1 MPFTAGS
8 ATDIAGRI
16 VFEQV
21 GKQIGQNFVFENRGG
36 AGTTLGA
43 AMVAK
48 ADPDGYTLLVNS
60 TSQVVVASTYAKLP
74 YSVAD
79 DFIPISGLADIP
91 FVVSTTTKYKSMK
104 DVMAAGSKP
113 GGIFYGTNGP
123 GSSGH
128 LFMEALRLAAGYP
141 ITHVP
146 FRGTVEAMTEVIA
159 GRIDMFPAPALNA
172 INLTKEGKVSSLAV
186 SSPKRL
192 ALMPDVADLGRDRP
206 AQGAVSILGRR
217 LRAGQDAEADHRAAQ
232 PRGCR
237 GLARQGD
244 RRQDHRARRQP
255 DADDARRVRR
265 VRAEGNRA
273 ERRNRQGFGLPAAI
287 VEMSRS
293 GAVRDPVH
301 VQKHRSALARAGGF
315 ACAGRLQ
322 REWLNARDRAIQA
335 NTQPP
340 GPSYKADIVA
350 FMRTYLNDP
359 TGVRDAF
366 ISEPALR
373 TLESAER
380 YAVCLRYTARKPGSD
395 YAASKDSLVLF
406 RDGRLDRIID
416 AARETC
422 KDAAYQP
429 FPELQRLSR

>member
-1 MPFTAGS
+1 MIRLPIGALALLFAFSPGVALAQDWPAKQPIKVIVPFTAGS

-79 DFIPISGLADIP
+79 DFIPISALADIP
-91 FVVSTTTKYKSMK
+91 FVVSTTTHYKSMK
-104 DVMAAGSKP
+104 DVVAASSKP

-172 INLTKEGKVSSLAV
+172 INLTKEGKVNSLAV

-192 ALMPDVADLGRDRP
+192 PLM
-206 AQGAVSILGRR
+206 
-217 LRAGQDAEADHRAAQ
+217 AEV
-232 PRGCR
+232 PT
-237 GLARQGD
+237 LAE
-244 RRQDHRARRQP
+244 
-255 DADDARRVRR
+255 V
-265 VRAEGNRA
+265 
-273 ERRNRQGFGLPAAI
+273 GLPKAQYQFWVGSFAPAKTPKAI
-287 VEMSRS
+287 VERLNREVV
-293 GAVRDPVH
+293 AALH
-301 VQKHRSALARAGGF
+301 VK
-315 ACAGRLQ
+315 
-322 REWLNARDRAIQA
+322 E
-335 NTQPP
+335 
-340 GPSYKADIVA
+340 
-350 FMRTYLNDP
+350 
-359 TGVRDAF
+359 
-366 ISEPALR
+366 
-373 TLESAER
+373 
-380 YAVCLRYTARKPGSD
+380 TA
-395 YAASKDSLVLF
+395 
-406 RDGRLDRIID
+406 DRIIALGGSPMPMTPAEFD
-416 AARETC
+416 AFVRREIALNGEIV
-422 KDAAYQP
+422 KASGYQP
-429 FPELQRLSR
+429 Q

>member
-1 MPFTAGS
+1 MIRLPIAALALLFALAPGAALAQDWPAKQPIKVIVPFTAGS

-21 GKQIGQNFVFENRGG
+21 GKQLGQNFVFENRGG

-79 DFIPISGLADIP
+79 DFIPISALADIP

-104 DVMAAGSKP
+104 DVVAASSKP

-172 INLTKEGKVSSLAV
+172 INLTREGKVNSLAV

-192 ALMPDVADLGRDRP
+192 LLM
-206 AQGAVSILGRR
+206 
-217 LRAGQDAEADHRAAQ
+217 AEV
-232 PRGCR
+232 PT
-237 GLARQGD
+237 LAE
-244 RRQDHRARRQP
+244 
-255 DADDARRVRR
+255 V
-265 VRAEGNRA
+265 
-273 ERRNRQGFGLPAAI
+273 GLPKAQYQFWVGSFAPAKTPRAI
-287 VEMSRS
+287 VERLNREVV
-293 GAVRDPVH
+293 A
-301 VQKHRSALARAGGF
+301 AL
-315 ACAGRLQ
+315 Q
-322 REWLNARDRAIQA
+322 VKE
-335 NTQPP
+335 
-340 GPSYKADIVA
+340 
-350 FMRTYLNDP
+350 
-359 TGVRDAF
+359 
-366 ISEPALR
+366 
-373 TLESAER
+373 
-380 YAVCLRYTARKPGSD
+380 TA
-395 YAASKDSLVLF
+395 
-406 RDGRLDRIID
+406 DRIIALGGSPMPMTPAEFD
-416 AARETC
+416 AFVRREIALNGEIV
-422 KDAAYQP
+422 KASGYQP
-429 FPELQRLSR
+429 Q

>member
-1 MPFTAGS
+1 MIRPSIGALALLFVFSPVAAPAQDWPAKQPIKVIVPFTAGS

-43 AMVAK
+43 AMAAK

-79 DFIPISGLADIP
+79 DFIPISALADIP
-91 FVVSTTTKYKSMK
+91 FVVSTATTYKSMK
-104 DVMAAGSKP
+104 DVVAASSKP

-172 INLTKEGKVSSLAV
+172 INLTKEGKVNSLAV

-192 ALMPDVADLGRDRP
+192 PLM
-206 AQGAVSILGRR
+206 
-217 LRAGQDAEADHRAAQ
+217 AEV
-232 PRGCR
+232 PT
-237 GLARQGD
+237 LAE
-244 RRQDHRARRQP
+244 
-255 DADDARRVRR
+255 V
-265 VRAEGNRA
+265 
-273 ERRNRQGFGLPAAI
+273 GLPKAQYQFWVGSFAPAKTPRAI
-287 VEMSRS
+287 VERLNREVV
-293 GAVRDPVH
+293 A
-301 VQKHRSALARAGGF
+301 AL
-315 ACAGRLQ
+315 Q
-322 REWLNARDRAIQA
+322 VKE
-335 NTQPP
+335 
-340 GPSYKADIVA
+340 
-350 FMRTYLNDP
+350 
-359 TGVRDAF
+359 
-366 ISEPALR
+366 
-373 TLESAER
+373 
-380 YAVCLRYTARKPGSD
+380 TA
-395 YAASKDSLVLF
+395 
-406 RDGRLDRIID
+406 DRIIALGGGPMPMTPAEFD
-416 AARETC
+416 AFVRREIALNGEIV
-422 KDAAYQP
+422 KASGYQP
-429 FPELQRLSR
+429 Q

>member
-1 MPFTAGS
+1 MIRLPIGALALAFMLSPGVALAQDWPAKQPIKVIVPFTAGS

-79 DFIPISGLADIP
+79 DFIPISALADIP
-91 FVVSTTTKYKSMK
+91 FVVSTTTHYKSMK
-104 DVMAAGSKP
+104 DVVAASSKP

-172 INLTKEGKVSSLAV
+172 INLTKEGKVNSLAV

-192 ALMPDVADLGRDRP
+192 PLM
-206 AQGAVSILGRR
+206 
-217 LRAGQDAEADHRAAQ
+217 AEV
-232 PRGCR
+232 PT
-237 GLARQGD
+237 LAE
-244 RRQDHRARRQP
+244 
-255 DADDARRVRR
+255 V
-265 VRAEGNRA
+265 
-273 ERRNRQGFGLPAAI
+273 GLPKAQYQFWVGSFAPAKTPKAI
-287 VEMSRS
+287 VERLNREVV
-293 GAVRDPVH
+293 AALH
-301 VQKHRSALARAGGF
+301 VK
-315 ACAGRLQ
+315 
-322 REWLNARDRAIQA
+322 E
-335 NTQPP
+335 
-340 GPSYKADIVA
+340 
-350 FMRTYLNDP
+350 
-359 TGVRDAF
+359 
-366 ISEPALR
+366 
-373 TLESAER
+373 
-380 YAVCLRYTARKPGSD
+380 TA
-395 YAASKDSLVLF
+395 
-406 RDGRLDRIID
+406 DRIIALGGSPMPMTPAEFD
-416 AARETC
+416 AFVRREIAL
-422 KDAAYQP
+422 KGEIVKASGYQP
-429 FPELQRLSR
+429 Q

>member
-1 MPFTAGS
+1 MIRLSIKALALLLSFSPVAALAQDWPTKQPIKVVFSFTAS
-8 ATDIAGRI
+8 TATDIAGRI

-43 AMVAK
+43 AMAAK
-48 ADPDGYTLLVNS
+48 SDPDGYTLLVNS

-104 DVMAAGSKP
+104 AVMAAGSKP

-192 ALMPDVADLGRDRP
+192 GLMPDVATL
-206 AQGAVSILGRR
+206 
-217 LRAGQDAEADHRAAQ
+217 AEI
-232 PRGCR
+232 
-237 GLARQGD
+237 
-244 RRQDHRARRQP
+244 
-255 DADDARRVRR
+255 
-265 VRAEGNRA
+265 
-273 ERRNRQGFGLPAAI
+273 GLPKAQYQFWVGAFAPAKTPKPIIERLNREVVAAL
-287 VEMSRS
+287 
-293 GAVRDPVH
+293 H
-301 VQKHRSALARAGGF
+301 VK
-315 ACAGRLQ
+315 
-322 REWLNARDRAIQA
+322 E
-335 NTQPP
+335 
-340 GPSYKADIVA
+340 
-350 FMRTYLNDP
+350 
-359 TGVRDAF
+359 
-366 ISEPALR
+366 
-373 TLESAER
+373 
-380 YAVCLRYTARKPGSD
+380 TA
-395 YAASKDSLVLF
+395 
-406 RDGRLDRIID
+406 DRIIALGGNPMPMTPPEFD
-416 AARETC
+416 AFVRKEIALNAEIV
-422 KDAAYQP
+422 KASGYEPQ
-429 FPELQRLSR
+429 

>member
-1 MPFTAGS
+1 MIRLSIKALALLLSFSPVAALAQDWPTKQPIKVIVPFTAGS

-43 AMVAK
+43 GVVAK

-91 FVVSTTTKYKSMK
+91 FVVSTTTKYKSMQ
-104 DVMAAGSKP
+104 DVMAAGGKP

-172 INLTKEGKVSSLAV
+172 INLTKEGKVNSLAV

-192 ALMPDVADLGRDRP
+192 GLMPDVATL
-206 AQGAVSILGRR
+206 
-217 LRAGQDAEADHRAAQ
+217 AEI
-232 PRGCR
+232 
-237 GLARQGD
+237 
-244 RRQDHRARRQP
+244 
-255 DADDARRVRR
+255 
-265 VRAEGNRA
+265 
-273 ERRNRQGFGLPAAI
+273 GLPKAQYQFWVGAFAPAKTPKPIIDRLNREVVAAL
-287 VEMSRS
+287 
-293 GAVRDPVH
+293 H
-301 VQKHRSALARAGGF
+301 VK
-315 ACAGRLQ
+315 
-322 REWLNARDRAIQA
+322 E
-335 NTQPP
+335 
-340 GPSYKADIVA
+340 
-350 FMRTYLNDP
+350 
-359 TGVRDAF
+359 
-366 ISEPALR
+366 
-373 TLESAER
+373 
-380 YAVCLRYTARKPGSD
+380 TA
-395 YAASKDSLVLF
+395 
-406 RDGRLDRIID
+406 DRIIALGGNPMPMTPTEFD
-416 AARETC
+416 AFVRKEIALNAEIV
-422 KDAAYQP
+422 KASGYEPQ
-429 FPELQRLSR
+429 

>member
-1 MPFTAGS
+1 MIRLPIGALALLFVLSPGVARAQDWPTKQPIKIIVPFTAGS

-79 DFIPISGLADIP
+79 DFIPISALADIP
-91 FVVSTTTKYKSMK
+91 FVVSTTTNYKSMK
-104 DVMAAGSKP
+104 DVVAASGKP

-172 INLTKEGKVSSLAV
+172 INLAKEGKISSLAI

-192 ALMPDVADLGRDRP
+192 ALM
-206 AQGAVSILGRR
+206 
-217 LRAGQDAEADHRAAQ
+217 AEV
-232 PRGCR
+232 PT
-237 GLARQGD
+237 LAE
-244 RRQDHRARRQP
+244 
-255 DADDARRVRR
+255 V
-265 VRAEGNRA
+265 
-273 ERRNRQGFGLPAAI
+273 GLPKAQYQFWVGSFAPAKTPKAIIERLNREVVAAL
-287 VEMSRS
+287 
-293 GAVRDPVH
+293 H
-301 VQKHRSALARAGGF
+301 VK
-315 ACAGRLQ
+315 
-322 REWLNARDRAIQA
+322 E
-335 NTQPP
+335 
-340 GPSYKADIVA
+340 
-350 FMRTYLNDP
+350 
-359 TGVRDAF
+359 
-366 ISEPALR
+366 
-373 TLESAER
+373 
-380 YAVCLRYTARKPGSD
+380 TA
-395 YAASKDSLVLF
+395 
-406 RDGRLDRIID
+406 DRIIALGGSPMPMTPAEFD
-416 AARETC
+416 AFVRREIALNGEIV
-422 KDAAYQP
+422 KASGYQP
-429 FPELQRLSR
+429 Q

>member
-1 MPFTAGS
+1 MIRPSIGALALAFMLSPGVALAQDWPAKQPIKVIVPFTAGS

-79 DFIPISGLADIP
+79 DFIPISALADIP
-91 FVVSTTTKYKSMK
+91 FVVSTTTHYKSMK
-104 DVMAAGSKP
+104 DVVAASSKP

-172 INLTKEGKVSSLAV
+172 INLTKEGKVNSLAV

-192 ALMPDVADLGRDRP
+192 PLM
-206 AQGAVSILGRR
+206 
-217 LRAGQDAEADHRAAQ
+217 AEV
-232 PRGCR
+232 PT
-237 GLARQGD
+237 LAE
-244 RRQDHRARRQP
+244 
-255 DADDARRVRR
+255 V
-265 VRAEGNRA
+265 
-273 ERRNRQGFGLPAAI
+273 GLPKAQYQFWVGSFAPAKTPKAI
-287 VEMSRS
+287 VERLNREVV
-293 GAVRDPVH
+293 AALH
-301 VQKHRSALARAGGF
+301 VK
-315 ACAGRLQ
+315 
-322 REWLNARDRAIQA
+322 E
-335 NTQPP
+335 
-340 GPSYKADIVA
+340 
-350 FMRTYLNDP
+350 
-359 TGVRDAF
+359 
-366 ISEPALR
+366 
-373 TLESAER
+373 
-380 YAVCLRYTARKPGSD
+380 TA
-395 YAASKDSLVLF
+395 
-406 RDGRLDRIID
+406 DRIIALGGSPMPMTPAEFD
-416 AARETC
+416 AFVRREIALNGEIV
-422 KDAAYQP
+422 KASGYQP
-429 FPELQRLSR
+429 Q

>member
-1 MPFTAGS
+1 MIRLPIGALALLFVLLPVAAPAQDWPAKQPIKVIVPFTAGS

-43 AMVAK
+43 AMAAK
-48 ADPDGYTLLVNS
+48 SDPDGYTLLVNS

-128 LFMEALRLAAGYP
+128 LFMEALRLAAGYL

-192 ALMPDVADLGRDRP
+192 GLMPDVATL
-206 AQGAVSILGRR
+206 
-217 LRAGQDAEADHRAAQ
+217 AEI
-232 PRGCR
+232 
-237 GLARQGD
+237 
-244 RRQDHRARRQP
+244 
-255 DADDARRVRR
+255 
-265 VRAEGNRA
+265 
-273 ERRNRQGFGLPAAI
+273 GLPKAQYQFWVGAFAPAKTPKPIIERLNREVVAA
-287 VEMSRS
+287 
-293 GAVRDPVH
+293 
-301 VQKHRSALARAGGF
+301 
-315 ACAGRLQ
+315 
-322 REWLNARDRAIQA
+322 LNV
-335 NTQPP
+335 
-340 GPSYKADIVA
+340 K
-350 FMRTYLNDP
+350 
-359 TGVRDAF
+359 
-366 ISEPALR
+366 E
-373 TLESAER
+373 
-380 YAVCLRYTARKPGSD
+380 TA
-395 YAASKDSLVLF
+395 
-406 RDGRLDRIID
+406 DRIIALGGNPMPLTPAEFD
-416 AARETC
+416 AFVRKEIALNAEIV
-422 KDAAYQP
+422 KASGYEPQ
-429 FPELQRLSR
+429 

>member
-1 MPFTAGS
+1 MIRLSIKALALLLSFSPVAASAQDWPTKQPIKVVVPFTAGS

-43 AMVAK
+43 AMAAK
-48 ADPDGYTLLVNS
+48 SDPDGYTLLVNS

-192 ALMPDVADLGRDRP
+192 GLMPDVATL
-206 AQGAVSILGRR
+206 
-217 LRAGQDAEADHRAAQ
+217 AEI
-232 PRGCR
+232 
-237 GLARQGD
+237 
-244 RRQDHRARRQP
+244 
-255 DADDARRVRR
+255 
-265 VRAEGNRA
+265 
-273 ERRNRQGFGLPAAI
+273 GLPKAQYQFWVGAFAPAKTPKPIIERLNREVVAA
-287 VEMSRS
+287 
-293 GAVRDPVH
+293 
-301 VQKHRSALARAGGF
+301 
-315 ACAGRLQ
+315 
-322 REWLNARDRAIQA
+322 LNV
-335 NTQPP
+335 
-340 GPSYKADIVA
+340 K
-350 FMRTYLNDP
+350 
-359 TGVRDAF
+359 
-366 ISEPALR
+366 E
-373 TLESAER
+373 
-380 YAVCLRYTARKPGSD
+380 TA
-395 YAASKDSLVLF
+395 
-406 RDGRLDRIID
+406 DRIIALGGNPMPLTPAEFD
-416 AARETC
+416 AFVRKEIALNAEIV
-422 KDAAYQP
+422 KASGYEPQ
-429 FPELQRLSR
+429 

>member
-1 MPFTAGS
+1 MIRLSIKALALLLLLSPVAASAQDWPTKQPIKVVVPFTAGS

-206 AQGAVSILGRR
+206 AQGAVSILGRL
-217 LRAGQDAEADHRAAQ
+217 LRTGQDAE
-232 PRGCR
+232 
-237 GLARQGD
+237 
-244 RRQDHRARRQP
+244 
-255 DADDARRVRR
+255 
-265 VRAEGNRA
+265 
-273 ERRNRQGFGLPAAI
+273 
-287 VEMSRS
+287 SRS
-293 GAVRDPVH
+293 SSG
-301 VQKHRSALARAGGF
+301 STARLLRP
-315 ACAGRLQ
+315 CTSR
-322 REWLNARDRAIQA
+322 R
-335 NTQPP
+335 P
-340 GPSYKADIVA
+340 
-350 FMRTYLNDP
+350 P
-359 TGVRDAF
+359 TG
-366 ISEPALR
+366 SSL
-373 TLESAER
+373 SAATR
-380 YAVCLRYTARKPGSD
+380 CR
-395 YAASKDSLVLF
+395 
-406 RDGRLDRIID
+406 
-416 AARETC
+416 
-422 KDAAYQP
+422 
-429 FPELQRLSR
+429 

>member
-1 MPFTAGS
+1 MIRLPIGALALAFMLSPGVALAQDWPAKQPIKVIVPFTAGS

-79 DFIPISGLADIP
+79 DFIPISALADIP
-91 FVVSTTTKYKSMK
+91 FVVSTTTHYKSMK
-104 DVMAAGSKP
+104 DVVAASSKP

-172 INLTKEGKVSSLAV
+172 INLTKEGKVNSLAV

-192 ALMPDVADLGRDRP
+192 PLM
-206 AQGAVSILGRR
+206 
-217 LRAGQDAEADHRAAQ
+217 AEV
-232 PRGCR
+232 PT
-237 GLARQGD
+237 LAE
-244 RRQDHRARRQP
+244 
-255 DADDARRVRR
+255 V
-265 VRAEGNRA
+265 
-273 ERRNRQGFGLPAAI
+273 GLPKAQYQFWVGSFAPAKTPRAI
-287 VEMSRS
+287 VERLNREVV
-293 GAVRDPVH
+293 A
-301 VQKHRSALARAGGF
+301 AL
-315 ACAGRLQ
+315 Q
-322 REWLNARDRAIQA
+322 VKE
-335 NTQPP
+335 
-340 GPSYKADIVA
+340 
-350 FMRTYLNDP
+350 
-359 TGVRDAF
+359 
-366 ISEPALR
+366 
-373 TLESAER
+373 
-380 YAVCLRYTARKPGSD
+380 TA
-395 YAASKDSLVLF
+395 
-406 RDGRLDRIID
+406 DRIIALGGGPMPMTPAEFD
-416 AARETC
+416 AFVRREIALNGEIV
-422 KDAAYQP
+422 KASGYQP
-429 FPELQRLSR
+429 Q

>member
-1 MPFTAGS
+1 MIRLPIGALALAFMLSPGVALAQDWPAKQPIKVIVPFTAGS

-79 DFIPISGLADIP
+79 DFIPISALADIP
-91 FVVSTTTKYKSMK
+91 FVVSTTTHYKSMK
-104 DVMAAGSKP
+104 DVVAASSKP

-172 INLTKEGKVSSLAV
+172 INLTKEGKVNSLAI

-192 ALMPDVADLGRDRP
+192 ALM
-206 AQGAVSILGRR
+206 
-217 LRAGQDAEADHRAAQ
+217 AEV
-232 PRGCR
+232 PT
-237 GLARQGD
+237 LAE
-244 RRQDHRARRQP
+244 
-255 DADDARRVRR
+255 V
-265 VRAEGNRA
+265 
-273 ERRNRQGFGLPAAI
+273 GLPKAQYQFWVGSFAPAKTPKAI
-287 VEMSRS
+287 VERLNREVV
-293 GAVRDPVH
+293 AALH
-301 VQKHRSALARAGGF
+301 VK
-315 ACAGRLQ
+315 
-322 REWLNARDRAIQA
+322 E
-335 NTQPP
+335 
-340 GPSYKADIVA
+340 
-350 FMRTYLNDP
+350 
-359 TGVRDAF
+359 
-366 ISEPALR
+366 
-373 TLESAER
+373 
-380 YAVCLRYTARKPGSD
+380 TA
-395 YAASKDSLVLF
+395 
-406 RDGRLDRIID
+406 DRIIALGGSPMPMTPAEFD
-416 AARETC
+416 AFVRREIALNGEIV
-422 KDAAYQP
+422 KASGYQP
-429 FPELQRLSR
+429 Q

>member
-1 MPFTAGS
+1 MIRLAIGALALLPVLSPVAAQDWPTKQPIKVIVPFTAGS

-60 TSQVVVASTYAKLP
+60 TSQVVVASTYARLP

-91 FVVSTTTKYKSMK
+91 FVVSTTTRYKSMK
-104 DVMAAGSKP
+104 DVVAASSKP

-186 SSPKRL
+186 SSAKRL
-192 ALMPDVADLGRDRP
+192 PLMPDVPTLAEVDLPKAQYQFWVGSFAP
-206 AQGAVSILGRR
+206 AKT
-217 LRAGQDAEADHRAAQ
+217 
-232 PRGCR
+232 PT
-237 GLARQGD
+237 
-244 RRQDHRARRQP
+244 
-255 DADDARRVRR
+255 
-265 VRAEGNRA
+265 
-273 ERRNRQGFGLPAAI
+273 AI
-287 VEMSRS
+287 VE
-293 GAVRDPVH
+293 
-301 VQKHRSALARAGGF
+301 
-315 ACAGRLQ
+315 RLN
-322 REWLNARDRAIQA
+322 RE
-335 NTQPP
+335 
-340 GPSYKADIVA
+340 IVA
-350 FMRTYLNDP
+350 ALHVKDTADKIIALGGSPMPMRP
-359 TGVRDAF
+359 AEFDAF
-366 ISEPALR
+366 VRKEIALNG
-373 TLESAER
+373 EI
-380 YAVCLRYTARKPGSD
+380 VK
-395 YAASKDSLVLF
+395 AS
-406 RDGRLDRIID
+406 G
-416 AARETC
+416 
-422 KDAAYQP
+422 YQP
-429 FPELQRLSR
+429 Q

>member
-1 MPFTAGS
+1 MIRLSIRALALLLSFWPVAALAQDWPTKQPIKVVVPFTAGS

-48 ADPDGYTLLVNS
+48 SDPDGYTLLVNS

-74 YSVAD
+74 YNVAD

-91 FVVSTTTKYKSMK
+91 FVVSTTTQYKSMK
-104 DVMAAGSKP
+104 DVTAAGSKP

-172 INLTKEGKVSSLAV
+172 INLAREGRVNALAV

-192 ALMPDVADLGRDRP
+192 GLMSDVPTL
-206 AQGAVSILGRR
+206 
-217 LRAGQDAEADHRAAQ
+217 AEI
-232 PRGCR
+232 
-237 GLARQGD
+237 
-244 RRQDHRARRQP
+244 
-255 DADDARRVRR
+255 
-265 VRAEGNRA
+265 
-273 ERRNRQGFGLPAAI
+273 GLPKAQYQFWVGAFAPAKTPKPIIERLNREVVAALHLKETADKI
-287 VEMSRS
+287 IALGGNPMPMTPAEFDTF
-293 GAVRDPVH
+293 VR
-301 VQKHRSALARAGGF
+301 KEIA
-315 ACAGRLQ
+315 
-322 REWLNARDRAIQA
+322 LNAEIV
-335 NTQPP
+335 
-340 GPSYKADIVA
+340 KAS
-350 FMRTYLNDP
+350 
-359 TGVRDAF
+359 G
-366 ISEPALR
+366 
-373 TLESAER
+373 
-380 YAVCLRYTARKPGSD
+380 
-395 YAASKDSLVLF
+395 
-406 RDGRLDRIID
+406 
-416 AARETC
+416 
-422 KDAAYQP
+422 YQP
-429 FPELQRLSR
+429 Q

>member
-1 MPFTAGS
+1 MIRLSITVLASLLSLSPVAALAQDWPAKQPIKIVVPFTAGS

-91 FVVSTTTKYKSMK
+91 FVVSTTTNYKSMK
-104 DVMAAGSKP
+104 DVMAASSKP

-172 INLTKEGKVSSLAV
+172 INLAKDGKISSLAI

-192 ALMPDVADLGRDRP
+192 ALM
-206 AQGAVSILGRR
+206 
-217 LRAGQDAEADHRAAQ
+217 AEV
-232 PRGCR
+232 PT
-237 GLARQGD
+237 LAE
-244 RRQDHRARRQP
+244 
-255 DADDARRVRR
+255 V
-265 VRAEGNRA
+265 
-273 ERRNRQGFGLPAAI
+273 GLPKAQYQFWVGSFAPAKTPKAI
-287 VEMSRS
+287 VERLNREVV
-293 GAVRDPVH
+293 AALH
-301 VQKHRSALARAGGF
+301 VK
-315 ACAGRLQ
+315 
-322 REWLNARDRAIQA
+322 E
-335 NTQPP
+335 
-340 GPSYKADIVA
+340 
-350 FMRTYLNDP
+350 
-359 TGVRDAF
+359 
-366 ISEPALR
+366 
-373 TLESAER
+373 
-380 YAVCLRYTARKPGSD
+380 TA
-395 YAASKDSLVLF
+395 
-406 RDGRLDRIID
+406 DRIIALGGSPMPMTPAEFD
-416 AARETC
+416 AFVRREIALNGEIV
-422 KDAAYQP
+422 KASGYQP
-429 FPELQRLSR
+429 Q

>member
-1 MPFTAGS
+1 MIRLPIGALALLFVFSPVAASAQDWPTKQPIKIVVPFTAGS

-74 YSVAD
+74 YNVAD
-79 DFIPISGLADIP
+79 DFIPISALADIP
-91 FVVSTTTKYKSMK
+91 FVVSTTTNYMSMK
-104 DVMAAGSKP
+104 DVVAASSKP

-172 INLTKEGKVSSLAV
+172 INLTKEGKVNSLAV

-192 ALMPDVADLGRDRP
+192 PLMSEVPTL
-206 AQGAVSILGRR
+206 
-217 LRAGQDAEADHRAAQ
+217 AE
-232 PRGCR
+232 
-237 GLARQGD
+237 
-244 RRQDHRARRQP
+244 
-255 DADDARRVRR
+255 V
-265 VRAEGNRA
+265 
-273 ERRNRQGFGLPAAI
+273 GLPKAQYQFWVGSFAPAKTPKAI
-287 VEMSRS
+287 VERLNREVV
-293 GAVRDPVH
+293 AALH
-301 VQKHRSALARAGGF
+301 VKETAYRIIALGGSPMPMTPAEF
-315 ACAGRLQ
+315 
-322 REWLNARDRAIQA
+322 
-335 NTQPP
+335 
-340 GPSYKADIVA
+340 
-350 FMRTYLNDP
+350 
-359 TGVRDAF
+359 DAF
-366 ISEPALR
+366 VRREIALNG
-373 TLESAER
+373 EI
-380 YAVCLRYTARKPGSD
+380 VK
-395 YAASKDSLVLF
+395 AS
-406 RDGRLDRIID
+406 G
-416 AARETC
+416 
-422 KDAAYQP
+422 YQP
-429 FPELQRLSR
+429 Q